1 MKIAIPTNGGKLC
14 QHFGHCEVFTFIE
27 VDDTTKQIINRE
39 EITPPEHVPGIIPP
53 WVAEQGAKLVIAGGM
68 GGRRHGLHRHRLRAG
83 LHDRLGLRACH
94 QALETRPSAGRS
106 ADRVRRPGQGRERLG
121 VGGPHTGL

>member
-27 VDDTTKQIINRE
+27 VDDNTKQIINRE
-39 EITPPEHVPGIIPP
+39 EITPPTHVPGILPP

-68 GGRRHGLHRHRLRAG
+68 GGRAQGLF
-83 LHDRLGLRACH
+83 
-94 QALETRPSAGRS
+94 EE
-106 ADRVRRPGQGRERLG
+106 QGIKVIVGAPAEVPEKIVLDHLNDVLVTG
-121 VGGPHTGL
+121 VNGCDH

>member
-27 VDDTTKQIINRE
+27 VDEATKQVINKE

-68 GGRRHGLHRHRLRAG
+68 GGRAQGLFEEQGIKVIVGAPAEVPEKIVLDYLNNTLVTG
-83 LHDRLGLRACH
+83 QNACDH
-94 QALETRPSAGRS
+94 
-106 ADRVRRPGQGRERLG
+106 
-121 VGGPHTGL
+121 

>member
-27 VDDTTKQIINRE
+27 VDDATNQIINRG

-68 GGRRHGLHRHRLRAG
+68 GGRAQGLFEEQGIKVIVGAPAEVPEKLVLDYLKNTLVTG
-83 LHDRLGLRACH
+83 ENACDH
-94 QALETRPSAGRS
+94 
-106 ADRVRRPGQGRERLG
+106 
-121 VGGPHTGL
+121 

>member
-27 VDDTTKQIINRE
+27 VDDATKQIINRG

-53 WVAEQGAKLVIAGGM
+53 WVAEQGATVVIAGGM
-68 GGRRHGLHRHRLRAG
+68 GGRAQGLFEEQGIKVIVGASAEVPEKLVLDYLKG
-83 LHDRLGLRACH
+83 TLVTGENACDH
-94 QALETRPSAGRS
+94 
-106 ADRVRRPGQGRERLG
+106 
-121 VGGPHTGL
+121 

>member
-68 GGRRHGLHRHRLRAG
+68 GGRAQGLFEEQDIKVIVGAPAEVPEKLVLDYLKNTLVTG
-83 LHDRLGLRACH
+83 ENACDH
-94 QALETRPSAGRS
+94 
-106 ADRVRRPGQGRERLG
+106 
-121 VGGPHTGL
+121 